1 MTSTYQF
8 SKTDNLSDQN
18 KLSNILMTDNEIISF
33 ARLVDVVVSNI
44 MVT

>member
-33 ARLVDVVVSNI
+33 ARLVDVVAIKVI
-44 MVT
+44 